1 MGSYMGFMSNTRGV
15 ALNVS
20 ITHVPNLHEDS
31 GCLWSVFARTSS
43 IAFAFLPHIV
53 SRSGES
59 QPHRTP
65 SRPTTIVCGFDAIS
79 DRDSIHAQVHLI

>member
-43 IAFAFLPHIV
+43 IAFAFLPRHSFQKRRV
-53 SRSGES
+53 
-59 QPHRTP
+59 
-65 SRPTTIVCGFDAIS
+65 PTTSNAEPAHY
-79 DRDSIHAQVHLI
+79 DRMWVRRNQ